1 MSGEILQ
8 TLDRVGTAGLG
19 FVVLCLMRGWLRTQR
34 EIVQQRADFD
44 RRIADYDIRIGELVA
59 LYRERL
65 DISNT
70 AAAEWR
76 GMAYKAMGVVETKQ
90 LPPTTEG

>member
-1 MSGEILQ
+1 MNGDILQ
-8 TLDRVGTAGLG
+8 TIDRVGTAGLG
-19 FVVLCLMRGWLRTQR
+19 SVVLCVMRGWLRTQR
-34 EIVQQRADFD
+34 ELIQTR
-44 RRIADYDIRIGELVA
+44 ADYDVRIEELVK

-65 DISNT
+65 DTANT

-90 LPPTTEG
+90 QPAKEG